1 MDKKIKLTQFVQT
14 SLIGFN
20 TIVTDQYSQTI
31 ELYDAIPKY
40 VWGNQNRINGKFLE
54 PMVRPFKHKGKDYIA
69 KITPAAVEISKGE
82 FKYFFPSQREELV
95 EDALR
100 KLASDGHGVFLQDRL
115 EKNSLPMASVLFT
128 LYELQKELKRM
139 GHSYNINQIK
149 ESLNICANTGV
160 ILESPQESGVIISN
174 LFDTLGLESKDEVG
188 NGKATKCFVRFNL
201 LVTKSINDKTY
212 KLLNYDACMSYKKSL
227 ARWLH
232 KRMSHNYRQ
241 ASLSKPYTITLST
254 IIRDS
259 GITASKRIATTLQR
273 VEVAL
278 NELKDSKM
286 ILMFEIEKI
295 LSNKLVD
302 AKIIIY
308 PDSKF
313 VSDVIKGNKLNKRS
327 EIK

>member
-1 MDKKIKLTQFVQT
+1 MNKKIKLTQFVQT

-40 VWGNQNRINGKFLE
+40 VWGNQNRINGKFLD
-54 PMVRPFKHKGKDYIA
+54 PIIRPFKHKGKDYIA
-69 KITPAAVEISKGE
+69 KITPAAVEVSKGE

-100 KLASDGHGVFLQDRL
+100 KLASDGQGVFLQDKL

-160 ILESPQESGVIISN
+160 ILESTQGSGVIISN
-174 LFDTLGLESKDEVG
+174 IFDTLGLESKDDVG

-212 KLLNYDACMSYKKSL
+212 RLLNYDACMSYKKSL

-241 ASLSKPYTITLST
+241 ASLRKPYTIHLST

-273 VEVAL
+273 IESAL
-278 NELKDSKM
+278 DELKDSKM
-286 ILMFEIEKI
+286 ILMFEVEKI
-295 LSNKLVD
+295 LSDKLVD
-302 AKIIIY
+302 AKIVIY

-313 VSDVIKGNKLNKRS
+313 VSDIIKGNKLNKKS
-327 EIK
+327 EIT